1 MKLTKPDLIKEI
13 NFLIKET
20 HNNQDKLDLHTFNL
34 NELNVILTELKE
46 N

>member
-1 MKLTKPDLIKEI
+1 MKLTKTDLIKEI

-20 HNNQDKLDLHTFNL
+20 HNEKDKLDLQTFNL